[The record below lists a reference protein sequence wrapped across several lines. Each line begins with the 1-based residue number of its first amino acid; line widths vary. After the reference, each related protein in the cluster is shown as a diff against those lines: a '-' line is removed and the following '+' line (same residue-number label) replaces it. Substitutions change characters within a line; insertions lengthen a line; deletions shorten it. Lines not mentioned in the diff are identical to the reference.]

1 MTDVH
6 TGSGRLGRRDF
17 LRYASSGAIMASLAD
32 PMTLASAQLAPRP
45 AARTGGVRT
54 PNVIILITDQNPAG
68 LTKRSG
74 FPFDTMPTI
83 DRLAGEG
90 VDFKRAYCTMPAC
103 TPSRTSMLTGR
114 WPSAHRVRMNYQAEA
129 ALYEKD
135 IYAVAKDQGYR
146 TGMVGKNH
154 TYLKP
159 AQVDVWRNYSHEEG
173 DKTLGD
179 RAQSEAYEVWLKR
192 LKFNV
197 ATEPTP
203 FPVEA
208 QFPYRIVSDA
218 IDFVDHAAG
227 QPFYLQV
234 SIPEPH
240 NPEQVPHPYW
250 DMFPPDK
257 LPERGAD
264 LGALKRLGYRAEW
277 LHQLELFGA
286 PELDGQWRRY
296 VSNYLGALRMIDD
309 QVKRLV
315 DHLQAKDALRETIIV
330 RVSDHG
336 DYLMNYGLGRKG
348 VGLPETLVHIPMV
361 WHGPGVRAGGEAGA
375 RAFVSMADLMP
386 TMCEVMGAPIPH
398 GVQGRSLLPL
408 LRGETY
414 PEVEFRSIYAEAGLG
429 GLYYE
434 REDKIPP
441 SIAGKKG
448 QGFDELNMVT
458 QSGNQK
464 MVRMDKW
471 KLVFDMMGYG
481 QFYDLDRDPLEL
493 DNLFGRPEVAADQA
507 MMMAELL
514 MWTIRNEDSL
524 PTGRQFEKYQTK
536 WPNGH
541 NWYAPH
547 RHGTPPLAFVP

>member
-1 MTDVH
+1 MTDAS
-6 TGSGRLGRRDF
+6 TGGGRLGRRDF
-17 LRYASSGAIMASLAD
+17 LRYASSGAIIAALAD
-32 PMTLASAQLAPRP
+32 SAALTGAQLAPRP
-45 AARTGGVRT
+45 TARVRT

-68 LTKRSG
+68 LTRRSG

-90 VDFKRAYCTMPAC
+90 VDFARAYCTMPAC

-129 ALYEKD
+129 AVYEKD
-135 IYAVAKDQGYR
+135 IYAVARDQGYR

-159 AQVDVWRNYSHEEG
+159 TQVDVWRNYSHEEG

-192 LKFNV
+192 LNFNV

-203 FPVEA
+203 FPIEA

-227 QPFYLQV
+227 QPFFLQV

-264 LGALKRLGYRAEW
+264 RGALKRLGYRAEW

-296 VSNYLGALRMIDD
+296 VSNYLGTLRMIDD

-315 DHLQAKDALRETIIV
+315 DHLQAKDVLRNTIIV

-336 DYLMNYGLGRKG
+336 DYLMEYGLGRKG

-361 WHGPGVRAGGEAGA
+361 WHGLDVRAGGDAGA

-386 TMCEVMGAPIPH
+386 TICEVMGAPIPH

-408 LRGETY
+408 LRGEDY
-414 PEVEFRSIYAEAGLG
+414 PEVEFRSVYAEAGLG

-434 REDKIPP
+434 REDKILP
-441 SIAGKKG
+441 SIAGKQG

-481 QFYDLDRDPLEL
+481 QLYDLERDPLEL
-493 DNLFGRPEVAADQA
+493 DNLFGRLDVAAAQA

-536 WPNGH
+536 WPSGH
-541 NWYAPH
+541 NWYAPY
-547 RHGTPPLAFVP
+547 RHGIPPLAFVP